1 MLGHLQTYSSQPILI
16 YPLLPATY
24 SNLSRCRYSISEGHP
39 PAHEPTLLNLLSFC
53 ACFSV
58 CFDQARTEW
67 LLLLLTSEMDFVYT
81 KDSLYVRLEGFGQLW
96 SLMMETAPRED
107 VIPIPVSYRILEP
120 LMSNSICKQDLS
132 PVLWSSLFIL
142 TAARK
147 GFFMSNGLKKKT
159 FISYLVF
166 VSAVSNRPIRCTQN
180 INSNGRC

>member
-16 YPLLPATY
+16 YPLLLATY
-24 SNLSRCRYSISEGHP
+24 SNLSRCRYSISEGNP

-67 LLLLLTSEMDFVYT
+67 LLLLLTSEMDFFYT
-81 KDSLYVRLEGFGQLW
+81 KDSLYFRLEGFGQLW

-107 VIPIPVSYRILEP
+107 DIPIPVSYRILEP

-147 GFFMSNGLKKKT
+147 GFFMSNGLKKKHLYH
-159 FISYLVF
+159 IL
-166 VSAVSNRPIRCTQN
+166 
-180 INSNGRC
+180 

>member
-16 YPLLPATY
+16 FYPLLLATY
-24 SNLSRCRYSISEGHP
+24 SNLSRCRYSISEGNP
-39 PAHEPTLLNLLSFC
+39 PAH
-53 ACFSV
+53 
-58 CFDQARTEW
+58 
-67 LLLLLTSEMDFVYT
+67 LLLTSEMDFVYT
-81 KDSLYVRLEGFGQLW
+81 KDSLYFRLEGFGQLW

-166 VSAVSNRPIRCTQN
+166 VSAVSNRPIRCTPN